1 MWQWSQGFPEEDP
14 HRKKADVGC
23 HGTRVTALG
32 LSVHLHSEH
41 TQTAQVLSSMSAARR
56 ELPPLSLWEQTHGPR
71 RLISFS
77 WTAEHWV
84 GQAHL
89 IADVTAYLWQVLF
102 CFNFKRLQM
111 PICCDRRWAAFHC
124 SSPACSWDSEVMS
137 PNMFC
142 KINDMPKNRVPRGM
156 ERRPTRQL
164 TPGFQSCYHWS
175 SGTVSLGNNAKS
187 LNLSPLIY
195 RMPFFF

>member
-1 MWQWSQGFPEEDP
+1 M
-14 HRKKADVGC
+14 
-23 HGTRVTALG
+23 
-32 LSVHLHSEH
+32 
-41 TQTAQVLSSMSAARR
+41 
-56 ELPPLSLWEQTHGPR
+56 
-71 RLISFS
+71 SFS
-77 WTAEHWV
+77 WTAERWV

-111 PICCDRRWAAFHC
+111 QICCDRRQAAFHC

-142 KINDMPKNRVPRGM
+142 EINDMPKNRVPRGM

-164 TPGFQSCYHWS
+164 TPGFQSCHHWS
-175 SGTVSLGNNAKS
+175 SEMNITLNQLLSCSGSQVLHVWNEGVGCRISKILLLPSLCDNPTIIWAHHAV
-187 LNLSPLIY
+187 LCVCVCVC
-195 RMPFFF
+195 